1 MAEPLRYADR
11 HAPGSGEPDAQG
23 ARPCP
28 LHPQTSAAAPPP
40 SRVERRSL
48 PTVAAGLAGLGF
60 TGSFL
65 SALGLVTLLGCVVCA
80 ATAAAAAPARPP
92 RDHGP
97 TLPIESFL
105 AERQPEGGGVGA
117 GAELVSDM
125 AVAYPVA
132 TRGLRAATL
141 QGPASLPSAYGTWLT
156 QPIALI
162 ADDAVSRR
170 WLSQQGDAL
179 NALGAAIL
187 VVRVKSRELMRA
199 LRAHRPD
206 LAMAPAAVPELVAA
220 LRGAN
225 AAVYPLVILTDG
237 SVRQDVRSIAPVP
250 PAPSPAPSPSPRM
263 EGRRP

>member
-1 MAEPLRYADR
+1 MGEPLRFVYPRATR
-11 HAPGSGEPDAQG
+11 SGEPDAQG
-23 ARPCP
+23 ARPCSLGSHAFP
-28 LHPQTSAAAPPP
+28 AAP
-40 SRVERRSL
+40 RLDRAEHRSL
-48 PTVAAGLAGLGF
+48 PTVADGLASLGF
-60 TGSFL
+60 TGSFVA
-65 SALGLVTLLGCVVCA
+65 ALGVVLFLACVVCS
-80 ATAAAAAPARPP
+80 ATAAAPNAPSAT

-97 TLPIESFL
+97 TLPIESFQ
-105 AERQPEGGGVGA
+105 AERQPEGGGGGA

-141 QGPASLPSAYGTWLT
+141 QGPASLPATYGTWLT

-162 ADDAVSRR
+162 ADDAKSRR

-206 LAMAPAAVPELVAA
+206 LAMAPAVVPELVAA

-250 PAPSPAPSPSPRM
+250 PSPAPSPSPRM
-263 EGRRP
+263 EGHRP

>member
-1 MAEPLRYADR
+1 MGESLRYVYPRATR
-11 HAPGSGEPDAQG
+11 SGEPDAQG
-23 ARPCP
+23 ARPCSLGSQASP
-28 LHPQTSAAAPPP
+28 AAP
-40 SRVERRSL
+40 SLNRAEHRSL
-48 PTVAAGLAGLGF
+48 PTVAQGLASLGL

-65 SALGLVTLLGCVVCA
+65 AALSVVMFLACLVFS
-80 ATAAAAAPARPP
+80 ATAGPTTARTPAR
-92 RDHGP
+92 DDGP

-105 AERQPEGGGVGA
+105 AERQPEGGGLDA

-125 AVAYPVA
+125 AGAYPVA

-141 QGPASLPSAYGTWLT
+141 HESVSLPATFGTWLT

-187 VVRVKSRELMRA
+187 VVRVKSLERMRA

-225 AAVYPLVILTDG
+225 AALYPLVILTDG
-237 SVRQDVRSIAPVP
+237 SVRQDVRSIAPIP
-250 PAPSPAPSPSPRM
+250 PSPSPSPRM